1 MDKGAQSWVHK
12 KSDTTEQITLSFK
25 NLLTPLP
32 HPHPHPRHICEQI
45 MAQLKTKGIMLKVVY
60 LILNSIWTGF
70 S

>member
-25 NLLTPLP
+25 NLLLLSPGA
-32 HPHPHPRHICEQI
+32 ICEQI
-45 MAQLKTKGIMLKVVY
+45 MAQLKTPGIMLKVVH
-60 LILNSIWTGF
+60 LILNSIQTGF